1 MKTIRLTT
9 AQALVR
15 FLTSQFVRL
24 DDGAEQPLFAGVWAI
39 FGHGN
44 VAGIG
49 EALFQVK
56 DRLPTYRGH
65 NEQGMA
71 HIAVAFSK
79 ARRRQ
84 QVMVATSSI
93 GPGATNMV
101 TAAAT
106 AHVNRIPLLLIP
118 GDVFASGLP
127 DPVLQQVENFSDGSV
142 SVNDAFRP
150 VSQYFQRITRPE
162 QLIQALPRAMV
173 VLTDPARCGPAT
185 ISVCQDVQSLA
196 FDYPETMFDKRVW
209 GLRRQGPD
217 SHELAQTLAAIK
229 NARKP
234 LIVAGGGV
242 RYSRAEA
249 QLQEFAIRHQIPV
262 VETQAGKSALP
273 ADHALNFGAVG
284 VTGVT
289 CANTLAREADLVLA
303 IGTRLQDFISGSN
316 GLFKAPVVQLNVQAM
331 DTAKYRALACV
342 TDAKLG
348 LQCLTENLGDYQSA
362 ADWVVFANQ
371 ARSEWAGVQQA
382 VISAADDMKLPS
394 DAQVVAAVN
403 QSVADNAIVVAAAG
417 SLPSELHKHWNSDS
431 VGGYHLEYGYSC
443 MGYEI
448 AGGVGVKLAE
458 PDREVVVMVGDG
470 SYLMMNSDIATAVSL
485 GLKLTIVV
493 LDNRGYSCINRLQMA
508 TGGANF
514 NNLLRDTL
522 NQGLAEIDFGA
533 HARALGAFAEKADT
547 IGELKTAVSAASKR
561 AGVSVVVIDTDP
573 MPASPGG
580 CWWEVEVPEVSA
592 RDEVLEKHK
601 QAVAIRQQ
609 ERGY

>member
-1 MKTIRLTT
+1 
-9 AQALVR
+9 
-15 FLTSQFVRL
+15 
-24 DDGAEQPLFAGVWAI
+24 
-39 FGHGN
+39 
-44 VAGIG
+44 
-49 EALFQVK
+49 
-56 DRLPTYRGH
+56 
-65 NEQGMA
+65 
-71 HIAVAFSK
+71 
-79 ARRRQ
+79 
-84 QVMVATSSI
+84 
-93 GPGATNMV
+93 
-101 TAAAT
+101 
-106 AHVNRIPLLLIP
+106 
-118 GDVFASGLP
+118 
-127 DPVLQQVENFSDGSV
+127 
-142 SVNDAFRP
+142 
-150 VSQYFQRITRPE
+150 
-162 QLIQALPRAMV
+162 
-173 VLTDPARCGPAT
+173 
-185 ISVCQDVQSLA
+185 
-196 FDYPETMFDKRVW
+196 
-209 GLRRQGPD
+209 RRQGPD
-217 SHELAQTLAAIK
+217 SQELEHTLAAIK
-229 NARKP
+229 NADQP

-242 RYSRAEA
+242 RYARAEI
-249 QLQEFAIRHQIPV
+249 QLQEFATRHQIPV

-289 CANTLAREADLVLA
+289 CANTLARESDLVLA

-316 GLFKAPVVQLNVQAM
+316 SLFKSQVVQLNVQAM

-342 TDAKLG
+342 ADAKLG
-348 LQCLTENLGDYQSA
+348 LQSLTENLGDYQSA

-371 ARSEWAGVQQA
+371 ARSEWAAVQQE

-403 QSVADNAIVVAAAG
+403 QSVADAAIVVAAAG

-448 AGGVGVKLAE
+448 SAGVGVKMAE

-485 GLKLTIVV
+485 GLKITIVV

-522 NQGLAEIDFGA
+522 NQGLAEIDFSAHAGALGA
-533 HARALGAFAEKADT
+533 HAEKVDN
-547 IGELKTAVSAASKR
+547 IGELKAAVSAASRR

-573 MPASPGG
+573 MPASAGG
-580 CWWEVEVPEVSA
+580 CWWEVEVPEVSV